1 MHVACSNRIER
12 FTTSSST
19 KMERSVT
26 TSYRSEYCEDAPVYI
41 RTTCSLE
48 RLRHGSSHWP
58 LSDSASILISSSET
72 VNLAFSS
79 PASYVTVLVHGRSV
93 ELERVRN
100 SKCRMFN
107 ELERN
112 KIIIY
117 AVRIFRMFE

>member
-1 MHVACSNRIER
+1 MKMPLYTFVLHVA
-12 FTTSSST
+12 SSG
-19 KMERSVT
+19 
-26 TSYRSEYCEDAPVYI
+26 Y
-41 RTTCSLE
+41 
-48 RLRHGSSHWP
+48 GSSHWP

-100 SKCRMFN
+100 SKCHMFN